1 MTKTDVLQLSAWSP
15 EELPESLTLTRFMLP
30 LESYKTL
37 QDWCDAKRSGKRAHS
52 NIVLAGLSEIIAY
65 FVPRVAFIDSRARY
79 PSGEW
84 GLALY
89 LLGGEDATSDERAN
103 LETALNFWLAQIYG
117 DNPVNARTA
126 IAASAQDGANWE
138 HIEVETGMAPDS
150 SLCAKPSNGLLF
162 SALLANI
169 AQQLAGSTVQFP
181 SGERKT
187 LILQTP
193 MSGIY
198 EGVELVA
205 FPPKV
210 NPDKNQLY
218 TEVIK
223 LRMANFPER
232 AGKGIELIAHFS
244 MRNWGPIEYHDKRD
258 SPARSLDVFMPPRTA
273 EAGGFCGYR
282 HSRFRFKATVSNWSE
297 VRKLGAEKLV
307 EARWESFKD
316 KGIYEII
323 RALTGVNEDSLQ
335 PVQNQSGAWV
345 LPRLAP
351 GSGNRYLS
359 GGSGVGWSDKSALA
373 AALDA
378 PLTEIGFARC
388 KPMQRQSIRFPLKS
402 DFAKHTSEEARRT
415 RLCEALRQ
423 ARGDTHL
430 PLAVLHMRDASLA
443 MVQETI
449 ESLLGAPN
457 RKSDT
462 SWAWSDGLIVAF
474 HAMPSG
480 PFGRLKQAADID
492 QSKMGGLTGAQQAK
506 IRADKQ
512 SDADE
517 STREDM
523 RAYLERHLPADLGI
537 GCALL
542 EMPAS
547 LQGESLDP
555 YQIGRQVLAEH
566 GLLPKVLL
574 AGEDEEDEK
583 YQFGLLDLLR
593 MLGVSPIDAS
603 QLTQDLCAIGVVQRN
618 ADANAFGAAQS
629 ALLAVRWRSGQL
641 EAAASESGD
650 SLSWEP
656 YPHVA
661 LAMLT
666 GGFESQS
673 RKKSAENRAVY
684 ERFVLEVLESLNRSS
699 TPTLVLLDSETL
711 RSYVEPLK
719 NSHLMFD
726 ALQLD
731 GRRVMPSDWRN
742 LALVRVNAISG
753 ELPGYIV
760 DTGAQWVQ
768 GFFGWEDAS
777 RTAYAAKTKPNTAKD
792 TRSLL
797 RSRNDPETA
806 NLKSDADHRKA
817 AALDE
822 LCLIFAGD
830 DIETE
835 QCLMLAHRLRSTHVQ
850 YRDDTR
856 LPFPLH
862 ELRALKKTIT
872 S

>member
-1 MTKTDVLQLSAWSP
+1 MTNTDALQLSAWSP
-15 EELPESLTLTRFMLP
+15 EDLPKSLALTRFMLP
-30 LESYKTL
+30 VESYKTL
-37 QDWCDAKRSGKRAHS
+37 QDCCEARRPGKRPHS

-65 FVPRVAFIDSRARY
+65 FVPRVAFIDSNARH
-79 PSGEW
+79 PSGGW

-89 LLGGEDATSDERAN
+89 LLRGEGATADERAN
-103 LETALNFWLAQIYG
+103 LETALNFWLAQIYV
-117 DNPVNARTA
+117 DIPVNARTA
-126 IAASAQDGANWE
+126 IAATAQDGANWE
-138 HIEVETGMAPDS
+138 RINVETSMAPET
-150 SLCAKPSNGLLF
+150 SLCAKPNNDLLF
-162 SALLANI
+162 SALLASV

-181 SGERKT
+181 SGEKKT

-193 MSGIY
+193 ISGIY
-198 EGVELVA
+198 DGVELIA

-223 LRMANFPER
+223 LRMATFPER
-232 AGKGIELIAHFS
+232 AMKGLELIAHFS
-244 MRNWGPIEYHDKRD
+244 IRNWGPVEYFDKRD

-273 EAGGFCGYR
+273 EAGRFGGYR
-282 HSRFRFKATVSNWSE
+282 HSRFRFKATVSNWPE
-297 VRKLGAEKLV
+297 VWNSGAEKVV
-307 EARWESFKD
+307 EARWESFRD

-323 RALTGVNEDSLQ
+323 RSLTGVNESSLQ
-335 PVQNQSGAWV
+335 PVQNQNGAWI

-388 KPMQRQSIRFPLKS
+388 NPMQRQTIRFPLKS
-402 DFAKHTSEEARRT
+402 DFAKGASEAARRA

-443 MVQETI
+443 RVQETI
-449 ESLLGAPN
+449 ESLLGTPN
-457 RKSDT
+457 QKSDN
-462 SWAWSDGLIVAF
+462 SWIWSDGLTVAF

-480 PFGRLKQAADID
+480 PFGRLKQEANID
-492 QSKMGGLTGAQQAK
+492 QSRLDTLTGAQQAR
-506 IRADKQ
+506 IREDKQ

-517 STREDM
+517 ITRADM
-523 RAYLERHLPADLGI
+523 RAYLEKQLTADLGI

-542 EMPAS
+542 EMPES
-547 LQGESLDP
+547 LQGKTLDP
-555 YQIGRQVLAEH
+555 YQIGRQVLADH

-574 AGEDEEDEK
+574 TEENQADEK
-583 YQFGLLDLLR
+583 YQFGFLDLLR
-593 MLGVSPIDAS
+593 MLGVSPIEAS
-603 QLTQDLCAIGVVQRN
+603 QLTQNLCAIGVVQRN
-618 ADANAFGAAQS
+618 ADSNAFGSPQA
-629 ALLAVRWRSGQL
+629 ALLAVRWSSGQL
-641 EAAASESGD
+641 EAALSTSGES
-650 SLSWEP
+650 LAWKP
-656 YPHVA
+656 YAHVA
-661 LAMLT
+661 LALLT
-666 GGFESQS
+666 GNFESQS
-673 RKKSAENRAVY
+673 RKKSADNRAIY
-684 ERFVLEVLESLNRSS
+684 ERFVLDVLESLNRSS

-711 RSYVEPLK
+711 RSYVGALG
-719 NSHLMFD
+719 NSHLTFD
-726 ALQLD
+726 ALDLA
-731 GRRVMPSDWRN
+731 GRRVTPSDWRK

-768 GFFGWEDAS
+768 GVFVWESAT
-777 RTAYAAKTKPNTAKD
+777 RTVYAAKTKPNTAKD
-792 TRSLL
+792 TRPLL

-806 NLKSDADHRKA
+806 NLKFDADHRKA

-822 LCLIFAGD
+822 LCLMFAGD
-830 DIETE
+830 DIETHRV
-835 QCLMLAHRLRSTHVQ
+835 LNLAHRLRGAHVQ

-862 ELRALKKTIT
+862 ELRALKKTV
-872 S
+872 SM